1 MFKEIDLN
9 VTILNAII
17 GVVLILFVVRSR
29 SPKRLKFTYASFNL
43 GLILWV
49 VSLYFFY
56 RIDSQ
61 PELLILG
68 RFNFVSIT
76 YTFLSIYFFSKYF
89 PLNQKLKLTRGDL
102 LVLIS
107 GVMIPIGFFT
117 QFIAVNEIALPNGER
132 ETVFGAGYGIYIVHL
147 LTLFILTV
155 INLVK
160 NYKKANFIQRNQISA
175 FAIILIIATAF
186 GITTNVV
193 LPSLGNFALQEFG
206 PISQTMINIVT
217 AYLILRFRFL
227 DTRVLVGRAIYY
239 VILALVPYASFYV
252 ILWIDIT
259 YLGGTYTSLTYFA
272 GIIFTII
279 FVIIFKAADRLLTSE
294 VNSRFINAGYNPYE
308 AVESL
313 GKKLALTM
321 DIDEAT
327 IAVNTI
333 LNRTIKSSFVGIV
346 LLQGKPNEGELNFRE
361 FGNDFSKVTLS
372 KTDYN
377 NLIFI
382 WNKANRSP
390 IVFDDLDDLDYQA
403 KGALNDLTNWI
414 QPIKEKMLE
423 SNIKLLLPVST
434 KEEILGIIIIGE
446 KEADTPYTKTD
457 LKFLDSIA
465 STAGLAIARSLF
477 YEEIKDLNL
486 SLQQKIELATDDLRK
501 QNQSLEIAMNRLE
514 RLRQQEQDMLDV
526 LGHEL
531 RTPITI
537 VRNALAVLKMDFEPD
552 KLIDPERLGPYI
564 EKALESTKRE
574 MVLIET
580 LLAATKI
587 DANRIQLNLDKA
599 DLDDV
604 IRDSID
610 GQELVA
616 KERRIEVIYHKPENM
631 VAEEWQIYVDR
642 TRIQEIQDNF
652 LNNAVKYTLKGKVE
666 IFIEKLKVKDTD
678 MIKVSLKDT
687 GIGIP
692 QEDIPKLGRKFFRAR
707 QYIKENDIGAIVRP
721 GGTGLGLYVS
731 FELVKIMDG
740 EVKVESVIGEG
751 STFSYTIP
759 LYNGQAP
766 KHIDQTFG
774 TDQELEEQ
782 LLKRRERDQSKL
794 ANQAQEDVEIE
805 KRLGQTPAIVLEDF
819 KKVSS
824 ANDIISQINAT
835 RKIMENKSS

>member
-1 MFKEIDLN
+1 MSSDSQSLAVRTIDALTKVN
-9 VTILNAII
+9 KLLLSNFDLDTILQQVVDELFGQLIQFDDRYKITVLSLLNEEKTELRRTSVSLTESARAALETLNISFKDIRFPMTAVDNI
-17 GVVLILFVVRSR
+17 GVRSILENRELSTNSFFDVLGPALSEEAARNAQAAGGVV
-29 SPKRLKFTYASFNL
+29 
-43 GLILWV
+43 
-49 VSLYFFY
+49 
-56 RIDSQ
+56 
-61 PELLILG
+61 
-68 RFNFVSIT
+68 
-76 YTFLSIYFFSKYF
+76 
-89 PLNQKLKLTRGDL
+89 
-102 LVLIS
+102 
-107 GVMIPIGFFT
+107 
-117 QFIAVNEIALPNGER
+117 
-132 ETVFGAGYGIYIVHL
+132 
-147 LTLFILTV
+147 
-155 INLVK
+155 
-160 NYKKANFIQRNQISA
+160 
-175 FAIILIIATAF
+175 
-186 GITTNVV
+186 
-193 LPSLGNFALQEFG
+193 
-206 PISQTMINIVT
+206 
-217 AYLILRFRFL
+217 
-227 DTRVLVGRAIYY
+227 
-239 VILALVPYASFYV
+239 
-252 ILWIDIT
+252 
-259 YLGGTYTSLTYFA
+259 
-272 GIIFTII
+272 
-279 FVIIFKAADRLLTSE
+279 
-294 VNSRFINAGYNPYE
+294 
-308 AVESL
+308 
-313 GKKLALTM
+313 
-321 DIDEAT
+321 
-327 IAVNTI
+327 
-333 LNRTIKSSFVGIV
+333 SSFVFPVIA
-346 LLQGKPNEGELNFRE
+346 GEE
-361 FGNDFSKVTLS
+361 AIGS
-372 KTDYN
+372 
-377 NLIFI
+377 LIFSMS
-382 WNKANRSP
+382 KP
-390 IVFDDLDDLDYQA
+390 ISDV
-403 KGALNDLTNWI
+403 
-414 QPIKEKMLE
+414 
-423 SNIKLLLPVST
+423 
-434 KEEILGIIIIGE
+434 
-446 KEADTPYTKTD
+446 
-457 LKFLDSIA
+457 DS
-465 STAGLAIARSLF
+465 F
-477 YEEIKDLNL
+477 E
-486 SLQQKIELATDDLRK
+486 IELMRSFVVTVGISISNAKLFKKINLYREELEGNTEQLRK